1 MAGPRHK
8 NTELSFTFEEGIMP
22 SLYFFE
28 LDMSGRGYLRVAGV
42 DEAGRGPLAGPV
54 VAGCVILKPGQ
65 TIEGV
70 NDSKKLTERQRDTLC
85 TTICSE
91 ALDFGVGIV
100 EADEIDRINILQA
113 SKKAMLLAIED
124 LIHPPDY
131 LLIDAM
137 TLEINIPQKP
147 LIKGDARS
155 ASIAAASI
163 IAKTTRD
170 RIMLGHH
177 ARYPQYGFDGHKGY
191 GCKTHMEAIK
201 KHGPCPIHRLSFK
214 GVCTREL

>member
-1 MAGPRHK
+1 MAYNKKQSG
-8 NTELSFTFEEGIMP
+8 FDFGEGLVP

-28 LDMSGRGYLRVAGV
+28 TDLAKQGYLHIAGC

-65 TIEGV
+65 VIPDV

-85 TTICSE
+85 TLICAESY
-91 ALDFGVGIV
+91 DFGVGIV
-100 EADEIDRINILQA
+100 DAGEIDKINILQA
-113 SKKAMLLAIED
+113 ARKAMLLAVQD
-124 LIHPPDY
+124 LINPPDFI
-131 LLIDAM
+131 LLDAM
-137 TLEINIPQKP
+137 TIDLDIPQRSV
-147 LIKGDARS
+147 IKGDARS
-155 ASIAAASI
+155 ATIAAASI

-170 RIMLGHH
+170 RMMV
-177 ARYPQYGFDGHKGY
+177 RYDMEYPQYGFAGHKGY
-191 GCKTHMEAIK
+191 GCMTHLEALK